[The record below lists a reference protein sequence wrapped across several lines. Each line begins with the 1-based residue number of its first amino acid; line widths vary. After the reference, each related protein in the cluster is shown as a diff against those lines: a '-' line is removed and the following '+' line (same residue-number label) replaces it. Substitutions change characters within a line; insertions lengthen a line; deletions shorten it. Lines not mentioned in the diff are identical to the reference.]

1 MEKMQSTPFRPWLA
15 DLQLAGV
22 TFVIAAVAAAFA
34 WLFPAS
40 ELRIYAISIALTFA
54 AAAVFFIQR
63 TSRRVHGQVSEA
75 RALRRL
81 EKIITSGWAL
91 KSNVMLPLG
100 DLDGLVTG
108 PEGHAFALE
117 IKSKASLKILKGTLW
132 SRDKLVDTNGRPIGS
147 KMLTQ
152 ARNCAFQLDAQP
164 VLWFPDAKEQG
175 FARDIEQVTVVCGS
189 PRYLCKTLG
198 IPSRSW
204 WTK

>member
-1 MEKMQSTPFRPWLA
+1 M
-15 DLQLAGV
+15 
-22 TFVIAAVAAAFA
+22 VIATTAAGFV
-34 WLFPAS
+34 WLFPVS
-40 ELRIYAISIALTFA
+40 ELRIYAFSIALTFA

-81 EKIITSGWAL
+81 EKIITGGWAL
-91 KSNVMLPLG
+91 KRNVMLPLG

-117 IKSKASLKILKGTLW
+117 IKSKASLKILRGSLW
-132 SRDKLVDTNGRPIGS
+132 SKDKLVDTNGRSVGS

-152 ARNCAFQLDAQP
+152 ARNCAFQVDAQP

-175 FARDIEQVTVVCGS
+175 FSRDIEQVMVVLGP
-189 PRYLCKTLG
+189 PRFLCRTLG
-198 IPSRSW
+198 IPVKTW
-204 WTK
+204 VF